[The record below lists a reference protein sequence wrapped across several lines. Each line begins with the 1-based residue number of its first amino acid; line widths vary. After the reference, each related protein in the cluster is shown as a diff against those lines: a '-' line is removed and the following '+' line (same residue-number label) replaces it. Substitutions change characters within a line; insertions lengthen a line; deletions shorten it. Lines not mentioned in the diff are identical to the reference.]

1 MSDSA
6 SSPTPDDVAWTTAV
20 LVCRD
25 CFARPDGPVCGGDG
39 GAVKARI
46 KQALRDLKPAVRTM
60 EISCMDCCPEKAFTV
75 AIVSPSGPPRGF
87 ALTSLEQ
94 ADAIVQMVRE
104 QQAK

>member
-1 MSDSA
+1 MSV
-6 SSPTPDDVAWTTAV
+6 PHPHNVAWTTAV

-25 CFARPDGPVCGGDG
+25 CFERPDGPVCGGDG

-60 EISCMDCCPEKAFTV
+60 ETSCMDCCPEKAFTV
-75 AIVSPSGPPRGF
+75 AIVSPSRPPEGF

-94 ADAIVQMVRE
+94 TDEIVRLVRE
-104 QQAK
+104 QQSK